1 MPMKN
6 KFLIVGAG
14 KLGSY
19 IANSL
24 SLSGYDVIVIDKNK
38 DKIEF
43 LPITYSGLTCVGDAT
58 LVDTLEN
65 NNINTCKCIICLT
78 DDDNTNIFIGHLA
91 KVFFEV
97 PNIFIRL
104 NDPKK
109 NVLVDNL
116 GIKTI
121 SPFISGIEQ
130 IDKLIKGAK

>member
-1 MPMKN
+1 MPMRD
-6 KFLIVGAG
+6 KFLIIGAG

-24 SLSGYDVIVIDKNK
+24 SLSGYNVIIIDKDK

-43 LPITYSGLTCVGDAT
+43 LPITYSGLTSVGDAT

-65 NNINTCKCIICLT
+65 NNINSCKCIICLT
-78 DDDNTNIFIGHLA
+78 DDDNTNIFIAHLA
-91 KVFFEV
+91 KIFFEV

-109 NVLVDNL
+109 NILVDNL

-130 IDKLIKGAK
+130 IDKLIKEAK

>member
-1 MPMKN
+1 MKD

-24 SLSGYDVIVIDKNK
+24 SLSGYNVIIIDKNK
-38 DKIEF
+38 DKIEY
-43 LPITYSGLTCVGDAT
+43 LPITYSGLTLVGDAT
-58 LVDTLEN
+58 SVDTLEN
-65 NNINTCKCIICLT
+65 SNINTCKCIICLT

-109 NVLVDNL
+109 NILVDNL

-130 IDKLIKGAK
+130 IDKLIKEAK

>member
-1 MPMKN
+1 MKN
-6 KFLIVGAG
+6 KFIIVGAG

-38 DKIEF
+38 EKIEY
-43 LPITYSGLTCVGDAT
+43 LPITYSGLTCIGDAT

-65 NNINTCKCIICLT
+65 NSINTCRCIICLT
-78 DDDNTNIFIGHLA
+78 DDDNTNIFISHLA
-91 KVFFEV
+91 KIYFDV
-97 PNIFIRL
+97 PYIFIRL

-109 NVLVDNL
+109 NILIENL

-130 IDKLIKGAK
+130 LDKLIKGIK

>member
-1 MPMKN
+1 MKN
-6 KFLIVGAG
+6 KFLIIGAG

-24 SLSGYDVIVIDKNK
+24 SVNGFDVIIIDKDK
-38 DKIEF
+38 EKIEY
-43 LPITYSGLTCVGDAT
+43 LPLTYSGLTCVGDAT

-65 NNINTCKCIICLT
+65 NGIATCKCIICLT
-78 DDDNTNIFIGHLA
+78 DDDNTNIFVSHLA
-91 KVFFEV
+91 KVFFEA

-109 NVLVDNL
+109 NILVDSL

-130 IDKLIKGAK
+130 IDKLIKGIN